1 MHRSKRP
8 QANPYAKGTLTVGQ
22 PGYRTRP
29 GRSGYDP
36 LETNLEAA
44 HIVGVLLRKLLRGV
58 LRRTLQ
64 RTILRTVLRLF
75 AKIRARRP

>member
-1 MHRSKRP
+1 MRRSKQPNMLR
-8 QANPYAKGTLTVGQ
+8 YSERTLMVGQ

-44 HIVGVLLRKLLRGV
+44 HVIGVLLRKLLRGV
-58 LRRTLQ
+58 LVRTLW
-64 RTILRTVLRLF
+64 RTVRRLL
-75 AKIRARRP
+75 AKSRSNRP